1 MLIAVTRPLEEAIKK
16 SENLTLLKSITSRGS
31 CEISAFYNWSANINL
46 AKQQINAR
54 IAEIRNL
61 LPRGTQIHIEKMNP
75 SILPVEGYSLEGDK
89 SPVKLRLLA
98 LYTVKPFLEQI
109 TGIREVGIMGGK
121 FKEYQLLLNVE
132 KMSRL
137 GITPQMVKNVLM
149 QTNFVRSNGYV
160 DDYRRLYLSLTN
172 ANIKNL
178 RALENTVIKSTS
190 KGIIRVKDFAK
201 VQIGEQRQYVRI
213 KANGKNVPL
222 IAVIKQPRF
231 RQYVESYSENYP

>member
-1 MLIAVTRPLEEAIKK
+1 MDNFYNKFKSPLFVLMVIIALAGVYSYSKMKTELFPNVTFPKIKVIADNGQQPVGKMLITVTRPLEEAIKK

-121 FKEYQLLLNVE
+121 IKEYQLLLNVE

-149 QTNFVRSNGYV
+149 QTNFFYSFQRICG
-160 DDYRRLYLSLTN
+160 RLP
-172 ANIKNL
+172 
-178 RALENTVIKSTS
+178 
-190 KGIIRVKDFAK
+190 K
-201 VQIGEQRQYVRI
+201 VVF
-213 KANGKNVPL
+213 K
-222 IAVIKQPRF
+222 F
-231 RQYVESYSENYP
+231 D